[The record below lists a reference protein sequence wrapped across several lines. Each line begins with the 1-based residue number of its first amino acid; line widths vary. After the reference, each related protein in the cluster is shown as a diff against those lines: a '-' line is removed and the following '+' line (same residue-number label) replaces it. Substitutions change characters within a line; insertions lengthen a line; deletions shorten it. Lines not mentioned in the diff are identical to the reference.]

1 VLPALGALQAPG
13 NGVVPVGVVGVV
25 PVVDE
30 GGVPPAPEAG
40 SVPALFG
47 CAPPRIGVLQ
57 ALTAKARHKQ
67 SAEERSITR
76 ATPFN
81 VGTNMV
87 REDTSS
93 PGFEAREF
101 TSNFSLYLAQFMPSQ
116 CFCSENVK
124 RYESVAWR
132 SHDRVAAMRRWLV
145 RGAIGLGALLVL
157 AASAAWYV
165 KTLPWRNSCAD
176 APRAVGKKNGK
187 STNSAVSTSQPL
199 ATLAAADVLNE
210 GGNAVD
216 AAIAAALMLG
226 VAEPGNSGL
235 GGGGF
240 ALVHEPT
247 TGVDVSLDFRER
259 APLGLKPAEI
269 TQAVQK
275 DPGALRNGALSVA
288 VPAEWNGLRELHRR
302 FGSRPMSRLA
312 RPAILAA
319 RGGVVVGK
327 DYTARC
333 WVRNSQLRANPDAKR
348 TFLGVFG
355 MCPFPGWTLR
365 QPDLAN
371 TLEALTR
378 DHSAVDWDTLVG
390 RKLVDFLSQKGSRIS
405 LADLKAAQPVERPVV
420 EGHFLGKRIVSMG
433 PPSSGG
439 ILVVGLLQTYE
450 HLRKRLPQANRLRL
464 WTEASRLVFY
474 DRATLLGDPGFVAV
488 PVERLTS
495 EAYAEAQ
502 AQRIPTSGQL
512 ELPKNATLKE
522 GTHTTHL
529 SVIDKNG
536 LAIALTRTINV
547 PFGSGLVVPGTGV
560 LLNNEM
566 DDFFVEGPNSFGLIG
581 NERNAPAPG
590 KRPLSSM
597 SPTFVLD
604 GTQLQMVLGSPG
616 GSSIPSAVAWVIRD
630 VVEGKMSGEA
640 AMRSP
645 RLHHQWSPDVL
656 QVEPRFDPSS
666 IADFT
671 SKTDKPMFPVGRVQM
686 VMRGASGWQGVSDC
700 RDEGMPWEGAL

>member
-1 VLPALGALQAPG
+1 MLQAGAPG
-13 NGVVPVGVVGVV
+13 NGVVPVDVGVV
-25 PVVDE
+25 PRVDE
-30 GGVPPAPEAG
+30 GGVPPVPDAE
-40 SVPALFG
+40 SVAALFG
-47 CAPPRIGVLQ
+47 CALARIGVLQ
-57 ALTAKARHKQ
+57 ALADKARPKQ
-67 SAEERSITR
+67 RADEWPMTR

-81 VGTNMV
+81 VGTSMV
-87 REDTSS
+87 RENTSS
-93 PGFEAREF
+93 PGLQACESS
-101 TSNFSLYLAQFMPSQ
+101 SNFPLFSAQFMPSQ
-116 CFCSENVK
+116 CFCSDTV
-124 RYESVAWR
+124 RRCESVAWR
-132 SHDRVAAMRRWLV
+132 SHVRVAAMRRWLV
-145 RGAIGLGALLVL
+145 KVAIGIGALLVL
-157 AASAAWYV
+157 AAGAAWYV
-165 KTLPWRNSCAD
+165 KTLPWRNSCGE
-176 APRAVGKKNGK
+176 APRRVGKKNGK

-199 ATLAAADVLNE
+199 ATQAAAEVLNQ

-269 TQAVQK
+269 TEAVQK

-288 VPAEWNGLRELHRR
+288 VPAEWNGLNELHRR
-302 FGSRPMSRLA
+302 FGSLPMSRLA

-327 DYTARC
+327 DYTTRC
-333 WVRNSQLRANPDAKR
+333 WVRISQLRANPDAKR
-348 TFLGVFG
+348 TYLGALG

-365 QPDLAN
+365 QPELAD

-378 DHSAVDWDTLVG
+378 DYSPIDWDTLVG
-390 RKLVDFLSQKGSRIS
+390 KKLVDFLSQKGSRIS
-405 LADLKAAQPVERPVV
+405 LADLKAAQSVERPVV

-474 DRATLLGDPGFVAV
+474 DRATLLGDPGFVTV

-495 EAYAEAQ
+495 DAYAEAQ
-502 AQRIPTSGQL
+502 AQRVPTSGQL

-536 LAIALTRTINV
+536 MAIALTQTINV

-604 GTQLQMVLGSPG
+604 GSQLQMVLGSPG

-630 VVEGKMSGEA
+630 VVEGKMSGDA

-645 RLHHQWSPDVL
+645 RLHHQWAPDVL
-656 QVEPRFDPSS
+656 QVEPRFDASS
-666 IADFT
+666 ISDFAP
-671 SKTDKPMFPVGRVQM
+671 KTERPMFPVGRVQM
-686 VMRGASGWQGVSDC
+686 VLREAAGWRGVSDC
-700 RDEGMPWEGAL
+700 RDEGLPWEGAL